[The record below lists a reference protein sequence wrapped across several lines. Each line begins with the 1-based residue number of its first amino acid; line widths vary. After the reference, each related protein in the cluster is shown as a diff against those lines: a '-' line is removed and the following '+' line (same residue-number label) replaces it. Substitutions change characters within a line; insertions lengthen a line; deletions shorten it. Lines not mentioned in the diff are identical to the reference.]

1 MVLDP
6 RLLEIL
12 ACPKDRG
19 PLIYFAAEAMLYN
32 PRLKKKYRVED
43 GVPQMLVDDASDA
56 SEAEHLALLAKVE
69 AERLSLNFTP
79 P

>member
-1 MVLDP
+1 MALDP

-12 ACPKDRG
+12 ACPNDQG

-32 PRLKKKYRVED
+32 PRLRKKYRVED

-56 SEAEHLALLAKVE
+56 SETEHQALLAKAE
-69 AERLSLNFTP
+69 AERLPLNFTP